1 MADINYSTLTY
12 FKVSVIGSAAVGK
25 TSIIS
30 RLVNNYFPTI
40 YEPTMD
46 IEKFTSLFSLNEYEV
61 KERTYVMVTLED
73 IFGLNNPL
81 LQTPVELIT
90 SSVLREK
97 RENLSN
103 IFKDIMFTSMQ
114 KRDKLAT
121 ESKKLRKEKKN
132 KNLKYELYE
141 ENFTFKILNP
151 KEEKIERRGYILV
164 CDCSDYKS
172 YEDINQIISKLH
184 QIEKSNNLTYF
195 YPKCVFINKHDKIND
210 NEVKANLKKITQSL
224 DVWKKKC
231 NLEYHKVSAL
241 TNENMLEYFRR
252 FLSKIHQ
259 IIMEDDQ
266 NDANSD
272 NENEE
277 MQSDPVMKIF
287 NNLKIN
293 YLNFR

>member
-1 MADINYSTLTY
+1 MADVNYSTLSY

-30 RLVNNYFPTI
+30 RLVNNYFPNI
-40 YEPTMD
+40 YEQTMD
-46 IEKFTSLFSLNEYEV
+46 IEKFTALFSLNEYEV

-73 IFGLNNPL
+73 TFGLNNPL
-81 LQTPVELIT
+81 LQTPAELMT
-90 SSVLREK
+90 SSVLKEK
-97 RENLSN
+97 REYLSN

-114 KRDKLAT
+114 KRDKLAN
-121 ESKKLRKEKKN
+121 EQKKIKKEKRS
-132 KNLKYELYE
+132 KNLKYEIFE
-141 ENFTFKILNP
+141 ENYNFKILNP

-172 YEDINQIISKLH
+172 YEDINQILSKLH
-184 QIEKSNNLTYF
+184 QIEKSNNLTYY
-195 YPKCVFINKHDKIND
+195 YPKCVFINKHDKIID

-224 DVWKKKC
+224 DMWKKKC
-231 NLEYHKVSAL
+231 NLEYYKVSAL

-259 IIMEDDQ
+259 IIVEDDQ
-266 NDANSD
+266 NDGASD

-277 MQSDPVMKIF
+277 LNSEPVTI
-287 NNLKIN
+287 I
-293 YLNFR
+293 